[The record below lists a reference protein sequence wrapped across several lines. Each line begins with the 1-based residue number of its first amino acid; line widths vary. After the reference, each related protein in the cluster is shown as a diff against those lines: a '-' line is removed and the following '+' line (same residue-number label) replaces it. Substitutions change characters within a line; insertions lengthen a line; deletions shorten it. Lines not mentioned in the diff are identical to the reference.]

1 MAKATANN
9 LSSKIR
15 EQLIRN
21 CKKCNG
27 NPPLGTCEL
36 QGIVVTYCD
45 RADCMEVINYNSSG
59 MRKIKQQ
66 KIVANIEQEIKENV
80 DNRVNSD
87 RFHLRFRA

>member
-1 MAKATANN
+1 
-9 LSSKIR
+9 
-15 EQLIRN
+15 
-21 CKKCNG
+21 
-27 NPPLGTCEL
+27 
-36 QGIVVTYCD
+36 
-45 RADCMEVINYNSSG
+45 